1 MARYIVH
8 RLLLLIPTLL
18 GILLVT
24 FLALHLIP
32 GDPTHT
38 LLGQHAT
45 PAAQEA
51 LRRQLGLDQPLPIQL
66 LRYLET
72 MLRLD
77 LGESVITRR
86 PVLQELKERM
96 PVTVTLTFAAM
107 LIASGGGILLGIL
120 AAVRRRTWVD
130 YLGMG
135 LALFGVSMPIFWLG
149 LLLVYYFAVVLGWFE
164 PSGIASVTYLNEV
177 PRITGFFLVDALLTG
192 HTAAFWNGLWHLVL
206 PAVALGTVPMAL
218 IARIT
223 RSSMLEVM
231 GQDYIRTARAKG
243 LKERWV
249 VWRHAL
255 KNALLPVITVIG
267 LQFGTLLSGAV
278 ITESI
283 FALPGMGRYIVNAI
297 FNRDYPAVQGAVILF
312 AFLFVILNLLVDLLY
327 SWLDPR
333 IRYQ

>member
-1 MARYIVH
+1 MTRYIVQ
-8 RLLLLIPTLL
+8 RLLLLIPTIL

-51 LRRQLGLDQPLPIQL
+51 LRRQLGLDQPLPVQL

-77 LGESVITRR
+77 LGDSVITHR
-86 PVLQELKERM
+86 PILQELKERM
-96 PVTVTLTFAAM
+96 PVTITLTLAAM
-107 LIASGGGILLGIL
+107 LIASAGGILLGIL

-130 YLGMG
+130 YFSMG
-135 LALFGVSMPIFWLG
+135 LALLGVSMPIFWLG

-164 PSGIASVTYLNEV
+164 PSGIASVQYQNQV
-177 PRITGFFLVDALLTG
+177 PAVTGFFLVDALLAGNTR
-192 HTAAFWNGLWHLVL
+192 AFWNGLWHLVL
-206 PAVALGTVPMAL
+206 PAVALGTIPMAL

-243 LKERWV
+243 VRERV
-249 VWRHAL
+249 VTWRHGL
-255 KNALLPVITVIG
+255 KNALLPIVTVIG
-267 LQFGTLLSGAV
+267 LQFGALLSGAV

-312 AFLFVILNLLVDLLY
+312 SLLFVLLNLLVDLLY